1 MINRLTEDV
10 SGLKK
15 DNMKVKENI
24 RSFSVDSLLKNDTAV
39 WFHTYGDLSVCMYL
53 LRKKRQVYI
62 TGLMSCQRPHHSK
75 EQEAYFVM

>member
-15 DNMKVKENI
+15 DNMKLKENI

-39 WFHTYGDLSVCMYL
+39 WFYTYGDLSVCMYL
-53 LRKKRQVYI
+53 LRKKGRS
-62 TGLMSCQRPHHSK
+62 TLLG
-75 EQEAYFVM
+75 